1 MSIINEAYDE
11 IEKVEELV
19 GEDDDNLAEL
29 IYDMSQAM
37 DDIRSVIH
45 RAKAY
50 KRELQRNG

>member
-1 MSIINEAYDE
+1 MSIVNEAYDE